1 MDTDS
6 LSVKFVWKSQD
17 VVKFLRPAFVQDM
30 KKRKKGYFSCKDCEQ
45 CDNQKKFF
53 DVFEAQHEQNE
64 GYESD

>member
-1 MDTDS
+1 MEKLGCWAIFEACFCTRYE
-6 LSVKFVWKSQD
+6 KEK
-17 VVKFLRPAFVQDM
+17 
-30 KKRKKGYFSCKDCEQ
+30 KKGYFSCKDFER